1 MRIFIVTVLILLNI
15 ILINGSKDW
24 SEDMY
29 PLKWNDYS
37 RNKIEHM
44 LNRQLNG
51 NVAKNLIL
59 FLGDGMGMTT
69 GIQSNR

>member
-1 MRIFIVTVLILLNI
+1 MRIFIVTALILLNI
-15 ILINGSKDW
+15 LLTNGSKDW

-44 LNRQLNG
+44 LNRHLNG

-59 FLGDGMGMTT
+59 FLGDGMGITT
-69 GIQSNR
+69 GIPIK

>member
-69 GIQSNR
+69 GIQ